1 MNGWMGIVVKVRARF
16 HAVSGFIHH
25 FSFRRREFPL
35 RDIPVD
41 SESRAEKFRDM
52 KSQNA
57 RIIVCQCNP
66 ISVEKNTFIK
76 KE

>member
-52 KSQNA
+52 
-57 RIIVCQCNP
+57 
-66 ISVEKNTFIK
+66 
-76 KE
+76 